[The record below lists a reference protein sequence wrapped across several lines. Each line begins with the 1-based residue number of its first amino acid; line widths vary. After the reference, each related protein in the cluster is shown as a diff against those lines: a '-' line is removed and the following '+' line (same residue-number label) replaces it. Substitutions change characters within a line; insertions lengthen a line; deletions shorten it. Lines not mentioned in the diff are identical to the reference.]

1 MHAPKYTKLDANL
14 NPLPDDHPNDGADK
28 HLLVRVEH
36 PLLVGSIIVSAYRA
50 AVRDTFE
57 DAKKIA
63 EGFTIQGHACRAM
76 TIEEA
81 LFIPDRTRR
90 EIGLDTNFFP
100 DADGYEGTWTGDVYS
115 SSPCD
120 DAWYVTLGNGGCD
133 WNGQSDDLHVR
144 PVLAGQVLGDCS

>member
-36 PLLVGSIIVSAYRA
+36 PMLVGSIIVSAYRA
-50 AVRDTFE
+50 AVRETFE

-76 TIEEA
+76 TVEEA
-81 LFIPDRTRR
+81 FFIPDRTRS
-90 EIGLDTNFFP
+90 EVGLDTNFFP
-100 DADGYEGTWTGDVYS
+100 DADGYEGTWTGDADS
-115 SSPCD
+115 TSPRVL
-120 DAWYVTLGNGGCD
+120 AWYVDLGNGNCD
-133 WNGQSDDLHVR
+133 WGYQSGRGRVR